1 MLCLLR
7 APLGSL
13 GTHLRLWTWRWIFS
27 SPHPT
32 ISLLQ
37 RWDFLLIFVHTLL
50 QIQILSVQYLI
61 LHFVPCTSF
70 YMLWSVNQNFSP
82 PHVFLYSLYSIFL
95 THSSYTSV
103 SPLWLFL
110 SHIPLETLETFQL
123 LVQSIIWHLSSSS
136 IKKLFLLLCHQQA
149 TTQDK
154 NYLICRKSEMLQET
168 PLCLTELSI
177 DIRLTSQTKS
187 RTQDKACLLS
197 TGSTQSFF
205 NTFALSCRR
214 RQGYSPVTHELWLSH
229 HIWKALCWWGGVL
242 QHSACHI
249 RQHYLTDTL
258 SPIWLE
264 LLLQRETDTN
274 TLSFLAQSNKDK

>member
-1 MLCLLR
+1 M
-7 APLGSL
+7 
-13 GTHLRLWTWRWIFS
+13 
-27 SPHPT
+27 
-32 ISLLQ
+32 
-37 RWDFLLIFVHTLL
+37 
-50 QIQILSVQYLI
+50 
-61 LHFVPCTSF
+61 
-70 YMLWSVNQNFSP
+70 
-82 PHVFLYSLYSIFL
+82 
-95 THSSYTSV
+95 
-103 SPLWLFL
+103 
-110 SHIPLETLETFQL
+110 
-123 LVQSIIWHLSSSS
+123 QSIIWHLSSSS

-249 RQHYLTDTL
+249 RQHYLKQTHWVQFDWSSFYRGKQIQIHFL
-258 SPIWLE
+258 FWLKVT
-264 LLLQRETDTN
+264 RTN
-274 TLSFLAQSNKDK
+274 KKDDR